1 MCFDTKTLFLIRH
14 VMISL
19 GLIGCGTHCRGNHA
33 PALSQY
39 AQDHPDRLR
48 LAAVCDL
55 DRGKAEQFASACG
68 FGAAYADYVE
78 MLEAEILETMYLVI
92 DLPNRLYVFP

>member
-1 MCFDTKTLFLIRH
+1 
-14 VMISL
+14 MISL
-19 GLIGCGTHCRGNHA
+19 GLIGCGTHCRGHHA

-39 AQDHPDRLR
+39 AQDHPDRLS

-78 MLEAEILETMYLVI
+78 MLEAEILDGVVVVMPCL
-92 DLPNRLYVFP
+92 LYTSPSPRDGLLARMPSSA